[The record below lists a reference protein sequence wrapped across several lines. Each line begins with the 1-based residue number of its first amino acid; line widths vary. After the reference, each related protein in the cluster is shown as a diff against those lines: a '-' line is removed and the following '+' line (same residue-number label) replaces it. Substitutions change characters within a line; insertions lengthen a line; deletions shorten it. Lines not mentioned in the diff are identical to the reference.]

1 MTQDQI
7 ERAERTAELLAART
21 PQARHERWKQE
32 VRRIELVADAR
43 PYKKPQSLASN
54 RVIRRKLEDDY
65 EFTDR
70 QLAIARRA
78 LGLSVD

>member
-32 VRRIELVADAR
+32 VRRIELVEGAR
-43 PYKKPQSLASN
+43 PYKKPQSLATGKA
-54 RVIRRKLEDDY
+54 RRKKLEHEY

-78 LGLSVD
+78 LGLSVG